1 VAVAKADA
9 VRGAGRYARALVG
22 GEVSRTERRLLL
34 AAVLLGLAVRVAYLL
49 ATHHYPLAGDESEY
63 DLEGQLIAH
72 GHFFSTTTP
81 YGILHATA
89 WKPPGYPLW
98 VGAWYALVGHHPFA
112 VRLAQVPLG
121 AVTIALSWVLARR
134 LFGSRVAAAA
144 AFVVAVYPLAFQ
156 YEELLYSE
164 SLATPLTL
172 AVLIAVFAGP
182 PTRRRAVLCG
192 LVLGAS
198 LLIRASNV
206 FLLAGVLVTWGIAA
220 GWRRGIGYTAL
231 ATLAAA
237 LVVAPWTVR
246 NAVVE
251 HGFVP
256 IAIDDAALYGTF
268 NTQAAHDPV
277 YPYAWRPVP
286 PGYGDLFDPKHP
298 LSELELHSK
307 LLHRALTYIGA
318 HPTSL
323 LGAFFWNGL
332 SRLWD
337 IRHRSRSLNEVS
349 FEGRSRFITNVGLD
363 IYDVLLPLAL
373 IGLWRA
379 RRRRALVLGVLAMA
393 LGAAVVFT
401 GDAGT
406 RYRAT
411 LEPMIAV
418 LACAGVMG
426 ARAPRPEPSRGG
438 EGEPSRAEVMA

>member
-1 VAVAKADA
+1 M
-9 VRGAGRYARALVG
+9 GRA
-22 GEVSRTERRLLL
+22 ERRLLL
-34 AAVLLGLAVRVAYLL
+34 AAILLGVAARVAYVL
-49 ATHHYPLAGDESEY
+49 ATRHYALAGDESEY
-63 DLEGQLIAH
+63 DAEGWLIAH
-72 GHFFSTTTP
+72 GHFFYTRAP
-81 YGILHATA
+81 YGILHASA

-98 VGAWYALVGHHPFA
+98 VGAWYALVGHHPLA

-121 AVTIALSWVLARR
+121 AITIALSWVLARR
-134 LFGSRVAAAA
+134 LFGTRVAVAA
-144 AFVVAVYPLAFQ
+144 AFVVALYPLAFQ

-172 AVLIAVFAGP
+172 VVLIVIFAGT
-182 PTRRRAVLCG
+182 PTRRRAALCG
-192 LVLGAS
+192 LILGIS
-198 LLIRASNV
+198 LLIRSSNV
-206 FLLAGVLVTWGIAA
+206 FLLAGLLVAWGVAA

-231 ATLAAA
+231 ATLVAA

-256 IAIDDAALYGTF
+256 LAIDDAALYGTF
-268 NTQAAHDPV
+268 NAQAAHDPV

-298 LSELELHSK
+298 LTDIELHAK
-307 LLHRALTYIGA
+307 LLHRALSYIGA

-337 IRHRSRSLNEVS
+337 IRRRSRSLNEVS
-349 FEGRSRFITNVGLD
+349 FEGRSRLITNVGLD

-373 IGLWRA
+373 VGLWRA
-379 RRRRALVLGVLAMA
+379 RRRRELVFGMLAIA

-401 GDAGT
+401 GDSGT

-411 LEPMIAV
+411 LEPVIAV
-418 LACAGVMG
+418 LACAGVLG
-426 ARAPRPEPSRGG
+426 ARPPA
-438 EGEPSRAEVMA
+438 RAQAGT